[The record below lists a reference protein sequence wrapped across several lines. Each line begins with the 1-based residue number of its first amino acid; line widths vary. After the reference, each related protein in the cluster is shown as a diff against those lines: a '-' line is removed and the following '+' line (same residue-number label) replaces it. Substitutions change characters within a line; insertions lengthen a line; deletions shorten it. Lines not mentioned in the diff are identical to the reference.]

1 MAWPEFPPQ
10 EQLDAEAAGLSGAT
24 ETVVARNGT
33 DYVVVPVEYTLD
45 WELRPGYYY
54 PDELAAWHAAQNP
67 EPTPEPEPT
76 PDPVPPVEPT
86 PEPTPVATGLS
97 MDVVT
102 FLGESDPDVAQVD
115 AHVHTAA
122 MMVRA
127 YTRGRGFE
135 GGFPEEDVAA
145 VIVSCA
151 ARLYRN
157 PTLDRSQQVGPFQ
170 TAPGSFHGWSLPE
183 LAILHRYRQRAR

>member
-10 EQLDAEAAGLSGAT
+10 EQLDAEAAGLSGTT
-24 ETVVARNGT
+24 ETVAARNGT

-67 EPTPEPEPT
+67 DPPPEEEPEP
-76 PDPVPPVEPT
+76 PRPQ
-86 PEPTPVATGLS
+86 GLGA
-97 MDVVT
+97 DVLA
-102 FLGESDPDVAQVD
+102 FLGERDADAAQVD
-115 AHVHTAA
+115 AHVHTATL
-122 MMVRA
+122 MVKA
-127 YTRGRGFE
+127 YTRGRGFT
-135 GGFPEEDVAA
+135 GGVPAEDVAA

-183 LAILHRYRQRAR
+183 LAILHNYRRRAQ